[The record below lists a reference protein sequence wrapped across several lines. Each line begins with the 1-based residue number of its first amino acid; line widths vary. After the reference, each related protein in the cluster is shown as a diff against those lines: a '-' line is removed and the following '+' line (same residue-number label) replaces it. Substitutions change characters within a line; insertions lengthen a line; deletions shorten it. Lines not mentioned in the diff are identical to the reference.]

1 MNRISSPLTPIAEKI
16 KYLRREII
24 KTFLLFFLGQFM
36 VLIIS
41 TPILIEKP
49 LDGYRLIHF
58 CWFLTYFTIALIVYC
73 ISPWIIK
80 RRNKPDEKIKGAATR
95 ILVVFDKKDSK
106 YTYTETAWTNDELSF
121 RWKVIKQCET
131 KEEALAIANTLTIKM
146 SLGRPF

>member
-1 MNRISSPLTPIAEKI
+1 MNRISSPLTPIAAKI
-16 KYLRREII
+16 KYLRREVII
-24 KTFLLFFLGQFM
+24 KFLLFFLGQFM
-36 VLIIS
+36 VLIIRVP
-41 TPILIEKP
+41 TLIYNP
-49 LDGYRLIHF
+49 NDGFIFMHF
-58 CWFLTYFTIALIVYC
+58 CYFLTYFTIALVVYC

-131 KEEALAIANTLTIKM
+131 KEEALAIANTLSIKM
-146 SLGRPF
+146 SLGRHL